1 MVFSTELLIVLIVAA
16 VISGI
21 GWFKFLYFISVGY
34 GFSVAGCGVALLVLF
49 TPELSLDTVLLCSL
63 LIVYGCRL
71 SGFLLFRE
79 IRSASYKKAL
89 PGLTKTSRPITVPFK
104 FIIWVSFF
112 ILYVLQMSPVFYRL
126 YNISVAGGIQG
137 DSMVKIDSLWAYI
150 GACVMAIAILL
161 ESLADFQKSRAKK
174 ENPARFCDRGLYK
187 IVRCPNY
194 FGEVLF
200 WTGCFLSG
208 IGALQN
214 VWQWVI
220 AAVGYVSIVY
230 IMFGGARRLEIR
242 QNKNYGSDPEYQ
254 NYVSKTPILL
264 PLVPVYH
271 LEHLTFLK
279 G

>member
-104 FIIWVSFF
+104 FIIWVSVF
-112 ILYVLQMSPVFYRL
+112 ILYVLQISPVFYRL
-126 YNISVAGGIQG
+126 YNISVAGGIQDG
-137 DSMVKIDSLWAYI
+137 SMVKIDSLWAYI
-150 GACVMAIAILL
+150 GDCIMGVAILL
-161 ESLADFQKSRAKK
+161 QSVADFQKS
-174 ENPARFCDRGLYK
+174 
-187 IVRCPNY
+187 
-194 FGEVLF
+194 
-200 WTGCFLSG
+200 
-208 IGALQN
+208 
-214 VWQWVI
+214 
-220 AAVGYVSIVY
+220 
-230 IMFGGARRLEIR
+230 
-242 QNKNYGSDPEYQ
+242 
-254 NYVSKTPILL
+254 
-264 PLVPVYH
+264 
-271 LEHLTFLK
+271 
-279 G
+279 